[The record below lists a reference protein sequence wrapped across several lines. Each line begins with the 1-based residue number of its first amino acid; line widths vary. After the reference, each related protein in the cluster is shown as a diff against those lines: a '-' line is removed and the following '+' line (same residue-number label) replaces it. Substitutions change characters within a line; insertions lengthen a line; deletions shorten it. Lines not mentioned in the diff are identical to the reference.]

1 VQTIK
6 EPEFERLVDGILED
20 RQTIIR
26 HNPVGTS
33 SESLLW
39 MLMSCLISYLNIQ
52 ESESPCFTGVPNAE
66 TYREAIRYILQTRK
80 EPDFDAEPYLDRL
93 TVE

>member
-1 VQTIK
+1 MQTIK
-6 EPEFERLVDGILED
+6 ESEFERLVDGILED
-20 RQTIIR
+20 RETIIL
-26 HNPVGTS
+26 HNPVGTA

-39 MLMSCLISYLNIQ
+39 MLMSCLISYLNVQ

-80 EPDFDAEPYLDRL
+80 EPDFDAGPYLDRL